1 MIGREMER
9 RGAPCQKGRRARCHS
24 AAITTRS
31 LVAICLSVVILL
43 LVRFMRA
50 AQFNPNMGMM
60 DCLYI
65 GVVRKVKVVIF
76 RDEGNN
82 STVSCPPAGPRL
94 PREHDLEVH
103 NFQPGERTEGER
115 DLKAES

>member
-1 MIGREMER
+1 
-9 RGAPCQKGRRARCHS
+9 
-24 AAITTRS
+24 
-31 LVAICLSVVILL
+31 
-43 LVRFMRA
+43 MRA

-103 NFQPGERTEGER
+103 NFPQGERTEGER
-115 DLKAES
+115 ERDLKAES